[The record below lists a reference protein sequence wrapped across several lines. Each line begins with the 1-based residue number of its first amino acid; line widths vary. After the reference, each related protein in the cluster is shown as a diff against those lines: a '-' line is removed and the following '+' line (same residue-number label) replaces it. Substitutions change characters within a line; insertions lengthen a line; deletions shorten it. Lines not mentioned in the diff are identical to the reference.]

1 MLTHFVKE
9 LWYSFLLFIMIFL
22 MVSCGNK
29 EEGEEKK
36 EITFHVC
43 KETEMRDELKEMIE
57 QRKEKP
63 FQLVY
68 ENSVYRYCAAGYGRQ
83 ERNEYVV
90 AVRDFYETE
99 DMIVLDTV
107 LTGRKGEESWK
118 AGSSEVC
125 PYILIR
131 FGLTGKPVLFK

>member
-1 MLTHFVKE
+1 MWSRFVKN
-9 LWYSFLLFIMIFL
+9 LGCLFLFFILIFL
-22 MVSCGNK
+22 TVSCEK
-29 EEGEEKK
+29 TEEGKK
-36 EITFHVC
+36 EIDFHVC
-43 KETEMRDELKEMIE
+43 RETEMPDELKEMIE
-57 QRKEKP
+57 HRKEKP
-63 FQLVY
+63 FQLIY
-68 ENSVYRYCAAGYGRQ
+68 EDSAYRYCAAGYGRQ

-131 FGLTGKPVLFK
+131 FDLTGKSVLFK